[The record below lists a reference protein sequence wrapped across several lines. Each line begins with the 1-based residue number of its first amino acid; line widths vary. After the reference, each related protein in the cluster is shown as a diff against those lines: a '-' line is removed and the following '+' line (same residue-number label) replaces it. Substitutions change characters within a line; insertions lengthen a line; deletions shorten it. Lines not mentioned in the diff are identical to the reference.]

1 MGAILTA
8 LGTMG
13 AIVALGW
20 VLGRRGTLGP
30 AAPAVLAR
38 VVFAVATPCL
48 LLVTVANAD
57 LHLLLSR
64 TALVTALSTTTV
76 VLVAVAVLRGLW
88 HRPPADVT
96 VATLAASYVNA
107 GNLGLPL
114 AVYLLGDAVAVVP
127 SLLYQLLVLAPVA
140 FAVLDARTPRGSGPD
155 RTPGPASPDDAERS
169 PATPPTPSTGPAAT
183 PGPPDVPPV
192 PPDTPPTAAPAPAS
206 GGGPRRGSR
215 VLRTVLARTLR
226 NPIIVGAL
234 AGLAIAALPWTP
246 PEVLLGPFAIVGA
259 AAAPLALLTFGM
271 SLAVPRTVDARPV
284 RRELVLVV
292 LLRSLVHPLLAGGIG
307 AALGLERAAL
317 LGVTAMAALPTAQN
331 VLVYAIQYG
340 RQQPL
345 ARDAGLVT
353 TVLAVP
359 VLLVVTAVLG

>member
-1 MGAILTA
+1 MGAIVTA

-48 LLVTVANAD
+48 LLVTVAHAD

-64 TALVTALSTTTV
+64 AALVTALSTTTV
-76 VLVAVAVLRGLW
+76 VLIAVAVLRGLW
-88 HRPPADVT
+88 HRPAADVT
-96 VATLAASYVNA
+96 VATLASSYVNA

-140 FAVLDARTPRGSGPD
+140 FAVLDAREPHEPGPD
-155 RTPGPASPDDAERS
+155 
-169 PATPPTPSTGPAAT
+169 
-183 PGPPDVPPV
+183 PV
-192 PPDTPPTAAPAPAS
+192 AR
-206 GGGPRRGSR
+206 GPRRGAVALR
-215 VLRTVLARTLR
+215 AVLLRTVR

-234 AGLAIAALPWTP
+234 TGLLVAALPWTP
-246 PEVLLGPFAIVGA
+246 PEVLLGPFAIIGA

-271 SLAVPRTVDARPV
+271 SLAVPRTVDSRPV

-307 AALGLERAAL
+307 AALGLRGTAL
-317 LGVTAMAALPTAQN
+317 LAVTAMAALPTAQN

-345 ARDAGLVT
+345 ARDAGLLT

-359 VLLVVTAVLG
+359 VLLVVTALLG

>member
-1 MGAILTA
+1 MGAIVTA

-30 AAPAVLAR
+30 AGPAVLAR
-38 VVFAVATPCL
+38 VVFTVATPCL
-48 LLVTVANAD
+48 LLVTVARAD

-64 TALVTALSTTTV
+64 SALVTALSTSAV
-76 VLVAVAVLRGLW
+76 VLIALVVLRGMW
-88 HRPPADVT
+88 RRPAADVT
-96 VATLAASYVNA
+96 VATLASSYVNA

-127 SLLYQLLVLAPVA
+127 PLLYQLLILAPVA
-140 FAVLDARTPRGSGPD
+140 FTVLDAR
-155 RTPGPASPDDAERS
+155 A
-169 PATPPTPSTGPAAT
+169 
-183 PGPPDVPPV
+183 VPPE
-192 PPDTPPTAAPAPAS
+192 PRTADDDDGAALP
-206 GGGPRRGSR
+206 GPRRRSVRGALLARR
-215 VLRTVLARTLR
+215 VAGRTLR

-234 AGLAIAALPWTP
+234 SGLVLAALPWRL
-246 PEVLLGPFAIVGA
+246 PEVVLGPFAMIGA

-271 SLAVPRTVDARPV
+271 ALAVPRTTDVQPV

-292 LLRSLVHPLLAGGIG
+292 LLRSVVHPVLAALIG
-307 AALGLERAAL
+307 TALGLTGEL
-317 LGVTAMAALPTAQN
+317 LLAVTAMAALPTAQN
-331 VLVYAIQYG
+331 VLVYAMQYG

-359 VLLVVTAVLG
+359 VLLVITAVLA

>member
-88 HRPPADVT
+88 RRSAADVT
-96 VATLAASYVNA
+96 VAALASSYVNA

-140 FAVLDARTPRGSGPD
+140 FAVLDARAPGAAGPD
-155 RTPGPASPDDAERS
+155 PTPGPPSSDDATR
-169 PATPPTPSTGPAAT
+169 PPSTPAAPAAT
-183 PGPPDVPPV
+183 PDLPAVPPV
-192 PPDTPPTAAPAPAS
+192 PPDTPPTAAPLP
-206 GGGPRRGSR
+206 GVGRGPHRGAR
-215 VLRTVLARTLR
+215 MLRTVLSRTLR

-234 AGLAIAALPWTP
+234 AGLALAALPWTP
-246 PEVLLGPFAIVGA
+246 PEVLLGPFGLIGA

-292 LLRSLVHPLLAGGIG
+292 VLRSLVHPLLAGGIG
-307 AALGLERAAL
+307 AALGLEGAAL
-317 LGVTAMAALPTAQN
+317 LAVTAMAALPTAQN

-359 VLLVVTAVLG
+359 VLLVVTALLG